1 MKTQKL
7 VPWDWK
13 FETDFNA
20 ETQMSQILY
29 QSHLNKVQ
37 NLRLLS

>member
-1 MKTQKL
+1 MG
-7 VPWDWK
+7 
-13 FETDFNA
+13 NA